1 MVGFGK
7 KETPSSGFVGVSG
20 MDVEFLKG
28 AVGKSFPFYDVRFG
42 PETVAFYVEV
52 DEQSLEQRFDS
63 LRRLIRDD
71 GYIPLLRFE
80 GGEHIVYVIR
90 RKKRRFTPV
99 SVNILLLALAVVTC
113 TLTGSL
119 LYLNEFDIWSV
130 ENIWVVLDPVNL
142 WWGFV
147 LFAIPLL
154 SILFVHEMGHYLIS
168 RWHGLDASLPFFIP
182 IPPIIPGFNIG
193 TFGALISSHD
203 PMPDRKTLFDVGVAG
218 PLAGFAVA
226 VPVTAIGIWLSDVT
240 PMVAGSG
247 EPVLGTS
254 LLFWALVEIFHAV
267 PVGFGLELSPVAFA
281 GWVGLLITSI
291 NLLPAGQLDGG
302 HVFRAVLGSKQRW
315 ASFAAVLVMVL
326 TGWFAF
332 AVLVLFMGLVHPPPL
347 NDASPIDVKR
357 KLVFVITVLVL
368 VVCFVPVPFSML

>member
-1 MVGFGK
+1 MVGINNEK
-7 KETPSSGFVGVSG
+7 KSPDFMGVSG
-20 MDVEFLKG
+20 MDVEFLKS

-52 DEQSLEQRFDS
+52 DEFNLEERFDS

-90 RKKRRFTPV
+90 RKKRKSAPV
-99 SVNILLLALAVVTC
+99 SLNVVLLALAVVTC

-130 ENIWVVLDPVNL
+130 ENIWVVLDPGNL
-142 WWGFV
+142 FWGFV
-147 LFAIPLL
+147 LFALPLL
-154 SILFVHEMGHYLIS
+154 SILFIHEMGHYLIS
-168 RWHGLDASLPFFIP
+168 KFHGLDTSLPFFIP
-182 IPPIIPGFNIG
+182 VPPIIPGFNIG

-226 VPVTAIGIWLSDVT
+226 VPVTAIGVWLSEVT

-247 EPVLGTS
+247 EPILGTS
-254 LLFWALVEIFHAV
+254 LLFWALVNVFHTV

-302 HVFRAVLGSKQRW
+302 HVFRAVLGAKQRW

-347 NDASPIDVKR
+347 NDASPLDLKR
-357 KLVFVITVLVL
+357 KLLFVVTVLVL
-368 VVCFVPVPFSML
+368 IACFVPVPFSML